1 MFQKLRSDLV
11 RELSP
16 IRLLLVNAGGFSS
29 NGVNPSLSL
38 GLNGNQIE
46 QLRDSGVVCI
56 KEYMDSPRDSS
67 CMKMR
72 IFNAIS
78 VILIMGK
85 EDRPRLMLNF
95 DIIC

>member
-1 MFQKLRSDLV
+1 MNIEETKGRKRWVKSSFKDN
-11 RELSP
+11 E
-16 IRLLLVNAGGFSS
+16 NTFAGI
-29 NGVNPSLSL
+29 NP
-38 GLNGNQIE
+38 N
-46 QLRDSGVVCI
+46 VCI
-56 KEYMDSPRDSS
+56 KEYTDSPRDSS
-67 CMKMR
+67 YMKMR